1 MKLKISIVLIT
12 SILITLLCFHF
23 YPRKY
28 LTVGVYDDQD
38 DAKASFIKNLGRE
51 LGKNGIELKF
61 KKMEEFTGT
70 DPISFL
76 HDDSQVDFIMH
87 GNFRHIDTKE
97 ISSLGVVSRSP
108 ILFFKNPK
116 SLRAKR
122 IRNIDDLHLSKI
134 IVFNYPIKNTYVSQA
149 PFYDNPIEI
158 VGNPYT
164 TLSMLDRMPPL
175 ELNDQIE
182 PLGTRRGHIG
192 YENTVKLQWPNLKKA
207 EFVHE
212 AINLIES
219 GLNDADWDI
228 LVMLDPI
235 ADVFLRPLII
245 NNVLEFFQFDDISSF
260 AQRNKFYSLYNYP
273 QSTYSYLVARDW
285 KGSKKI
291 PPRDIKLLTYTNSI
305 SVKSNLDSSLIE
317 LLTDAVEKSA
327 KLQFYRDR
335 HIGIGFLANDINE
348 FPKFSSED
356 SFYQNPIAKRYYR
369 DGPGLLSEILTPTTA
384 SFLKTIALIL
394 IPLLT
399 FIYPVAKITPKL
411 YSNYIKNQ
419 IYLWYKKL
427 EILESS
433 FKNGS
438 ITKENFLSELSTLEN
453 ELSKFKIPFLYS
465 YFVQDLY
472 IAREHLELIS
482 NKINSK

>member
-1 MKLKISIVLIT
+1 MKVKISIILIASLLIT
-12 SILITLLCFHF
+12 ILCFYF

-38 DAKASFIKNLGRE
+38 DAKSAFIRSLSYDLK
-51 LGKNGIELKF
+51 KNGIELRL
-61 KKMEEFTGT
+61 KKYAESTGT

-87 GNFRHIDTKE
+87 GNFRHINTDE
-97 ISSLGVVSRSP
+97 ISSIGVVSRSP

-116 SLRAKR
+116 SVRAKK
-122 IRNIDDLHLSKI
+122 IKNIDDLHHSKI
-134 IVFNYPIKNTYVSQA
+134 IVFSYPIKNPYVDKA
-149 PFYDNPIEI
+149 AFYDNPIEI
-158 VGNPYT
+158 LGNPYT

-175 ELNDQIE
+175 ELNHLE
-182 PLGTRRGHIG
+182 PLGSRQTQ
-192 YENTVKLQWPNLKKA
+192 YANDVKVMWPDLRKA
-207 EFVHE
+207 EVVTE
-212 AINLIES
+212 AIDLIKVS
-219 GLNDADWDI
+219 LNDSDWDI
-228 LVMLDPI
+228 FVMLDPI
-235 ADVFLRPLII
+235 ADSFLRPLILD
-245 NNVLEFFQFDDISSF
+245 NVLEFFQFEDINSF
-260 AQRNKFYSLYNYP
+260 VQRNKFYSLFNYP
-273 QSTYSYLVARDW
+273 KSSYSYFVHRDW

-291 PPRDIKLLTYTNSI
+291 PPQDIQLLTYSNSI
-305 SVKSNLDSSLIE
+305 SIKSNLDTSLIE
-317 LLTDAVEKSA
+317 LLTDAVEKTA
-327 KLQFYRDR
+327 KNQFHRDL
-335 HIGIGFLANDINE
+335 HNGIGFLGSDINE

-356 SFYQNPIAKRYYR
+356 SFYPNTVAKRYYR

-438 ITKENFLSELSTLEN
+438 ITKENFLSGLSTLEN
-453 ELSKFKIPFLYS
+453 ELSKLKIPFLYS
-465 YFVQDLY
+465 YFIQDLY

-482 NKINSK
+482 NKIDSKS

>member
-1 MKLKISIVLIT
+1 MKLKISIVLIIT
-12 SILITLLCFHF
+12 ILITILCFHF

-28 LTVGVYDDQD
+28 LTIGVYDYQD
-38 DAKASFIKNLGRE
+38 DAKAAFIKGLGYA
-51 LGKNGIELKF
+51 LASNGIELKL
-61 KKMEEFTGT
+61 KRKEASSET

-76 HDDSQVDFIMH
+76 YEDSQIDFIMH
-87 GNFRHIDTKE
+87 GNFRHIKVKE

-116 SLRAKR
+116 SLRAKK
-122 IRNIDDLHLSKI
+122 IKNIDDLHDSKI
-134 IVFNYPIKNTYVSQA
+134 IVFSYPIKNPYVSKL
-149 PFYDNPIEI
+149 PFYENVIDIA
-158 VGNPYT
+158 GNPYT

-175 ELNDQIE
+175 WIEPFGSRQTQYANDVKVMWPDLRKAENFVEALDLIKASLND
-182 PLGTRRGHIG
+182 
-192 YENTVKLQWPNLKKA
+192 
-207 EFVHE
+207 
-212 AINLIES
+212 S
-219 GLNDADWDI
+219 DWDV

-235 ADVFLRPLII
+235 DDSFQRALIV
-245 NNVLEFFQFDDISSF
+245 NNLLEFFQFEDIASF
-260 AQRNKFYSLYNYP
+260 VQRNKNYSLYTYP
-273 QSTYSYLVARDW
+273 KSSYSYMIFRDW
-285 KGSKKI
+285 KENKVI
-291 PPRDIKLLTYTNSI
+291 PPKDIQLLTYTNSI
-305 SVKSNLDSSLIE
+305 SVKSNLDTSLIE
-317 LLTDAVEKSA
+317 LLADAVEKTA
-327 KLQFYRDR
+327 KAQSYRDL
-335 HIGIGFLANDINE
+335 HIGLGFLGSDINE

-356 SFYQNPIAKRYYR
+356 TFYPNPIAKRYYR
-369 DGPGLLSEILTPTTA
+369 DGPGFLSEILTPTTA

-399 FIYPVAKITPKL
+399 FIYPVARITPKL

-427 EILESS
+427 EILETS
-433 FKNGS
+433 FKNES